1 VAIVRHKK
9 KANKPAPIECEVDIH
24 DLSHEAQGVSR
35 SQEKVLFVAGALPGE
50 KVTAKIDNQKRSFNQ
65 GHIIEILQA
74 SSERVDPECG
84 HYNQCGACQL
94 QHLDS
99 DKHLGYKQNTLDQ
112 QLKRQLK
119 LASIPWTSAIES
131 KPFGYRRRARLGV
144 RYRNKSDEIILGFR
158 EEANS
163 HLTPISQCPVLEPQL
178 NQLIQPLDGLLNTLE
193 AKSRIT
199 QVELIAGDNDSA
211 VVLRYLKKLQQ
222 GDKNALISWA
232 QAMQV
237 QMWVQGDNQ
246 LDCLHSSNAKDT
258 NMPLS
263 YQVDGCELGFDV
275 KNFIQGNAQVNA
287 AMVARAL
294 EWLAPTEDETVLD
307 LFAGIRNFTLPLAK
321 KVKQVY
327 AVEGE
332 KAMANRIDENA
343 KLNGLTNITA
353 SAMNLADEDFLFKLP
368 KVDAILLDPP
378 RTGASVLMPWLV
390 KQKSRILYIACD
402 PSSLVRDTKPL
413 LDAGFSLK
421 KIAVMDMFPQTKHV
435 ETMALFIKD

>member
-9 KANKPAPIECEVDIH
+9 KANKPAPIECEVEIH

-50 KVTAKIDNQKRSFNQ
+50 TVRAKIDNQKRSFNQ

-84 HYNQCGACQL
+84 HYKQCGACQL

-99 DKHLGYKQNTLDQ
+99 DKQLGYKQNTLDQ

-119 LASIPWTSAIES
+119 LESIPWANAIES

-211 VVLRYLKKLQQ
+211 VVLRYLKKLQKA
-222 GDKNALISWA
+222 DKNALISWA
-232 QAMQV
+232 QTMQV

-258 NMPLS
+258 NTPLS

-275 KNFIQGNAQVNA
+275 KNFIQGNGQVNA
-287 AMVARAL
+287 TMVARAL

-307 LFAGIRNFTLPLAK
+307 LFAGIGNFTLPLAK

-332 KAMANRIDENA
+332 KAMAKRIDENA